1 MMSIWKSGAKTAR
14 RRTAAG
20 ARTRDSQGTRR
31 PLPFDLGVVL
41 GLGCFLLGSAGW
53 ASGRALAAPGSVQS
67 VSEKTSPGAVSEKT
81 SPGGA
86 AATPAARLVLEI
98 IDISQLHADVIG
110 HAKEEVEILLGGV
123 EIDVTWAGEESARDG
138 DPMIGHRLRIV
149 VTPAEPARW
158 GLPSEAMGVTPT
170 GVSPSRTVYI
180 FRRPIERT
188 LIDLRFRRLIGQAI
202 GRVIVHEIAHAF
214 GCEHEE
220 TGIMAPSLAG
230 DVLKATGVSVTE
242 SVGDALRS
250 ALQAVA
256 TGAPAGSSGSDD
268 AAAPKGSSRRDH

>member
-1 MMSIWKSGAKTAR
+1 MMSIWKSGTKTAR

-20 ARTRDSQGTRR
+20 ARTLDSLGTRR

-41 GLGCFLLGSAGW
+41 GLVCFLVGSTGW
-53 ASGRALAAPGSVQS
+53 ASGRALGATGSIQS
-67 VSEKTSPGAVSEKT
+67 VSEKTSPGGS
-81 SPGGA
+81 

-98 IDISQLHADVIG
+98 SDISRLHADVIG
-110 HAKEEVEILLGGV
+110 LAKQEVEILLGGV
-123 EIDVTWAGEESARDG
+123 EIDVAWAGEESARDG

-149 VTPAEPARW
+149 VTPSEPAAW

-170 GVSPSRTVYI
+170 GGFPSQTVYI

-214 GCEHEE
+214 GCPHEE
-220 TGIMAPSLAG
+220 TGLMAPSLAG
-230 DVLKATGVSVTE
+230 DVLKGAGLSVTG

-256 TGAPAGSSGSDD
+256 TSAPAGSSGSAD
-268 AAAPKGSSRRDH
+268 AAAAKGSFRRDH